1 MAQYKIITDS
11 CCDLSQK
18 MIEELGIDV
27 IPLSVLMGD
36 NTYLNYPDWREISP
50 SDFYFGLRNKQSAS
64 TSAINMETFVE
75 TFEKYLVAGVD
86 VLYLSFSSALSGTFN
101 ASNLAAKELCEK
113 YPERKVLCCDT
124 LAASMGQGLMVYYVV
139 NNCKDKTVEQA
150 YEYAESIKQN
160 MVHWFTVDDL
170 GFLHRGGRIS
180 SVTAVVGSLL
190 SVKPILHVS
199 EEGKLISVSKV
210 RGRKNSIKQ
219 LCDNVVGCAVD
230 LKDQVVFISHG
241 DCENDA
247 VELARL
253 LKEQGVKDVVINY
266 IGPVIG
272 AHSGPGTLAV
282 FCFANDR
289 KI

>member
-1 MAQYKIITDS
+1 MPQYKIITDS
-11 CCDLSQK
+11 CCDLSQQ
-18 MIEELGIDV
+18 MIEELGIYV

-36 NTYLNYPDWREISP
+36 ATYLNYPDWREISP
-50 SDFYFGLRNKQSAS
+50 SGFYGALRNKQSAS

-75 TFEKYLVAGVD
+75 AFEQYLEKGMD
-86 VLYLSFSSALSGTFN
+86 ILYLAFSSALSGTYN
-101 ASNLAAKELCEK
+101 ASNLAAKELAEK
-113 YPERKVLCCDT
+113 YPERKIMCCDT

-139 NNCKDKTVEQA
+139 NNCKDKTIEEA

-199 EEGKLISVSKV
+199 EEGKLVSVSKV
-210 RGRKNSIKQ
+210 RGRKSSIKQ
-219 LCDNVVGCAVD
+219 LCDNIVSGAVNLD
-230 LKDQVVFISHG
+230 DQVVFISHG
-241 DCENDA
+241 DCEEEANYLA
-247 VELARL
+247 EKVKNEL
-253 LKEQGVKDVVINY
+253 GVKQPILVSH

-272 AHSGPGTLAV
+272 AHSGPGTVAL
-282 FCFANDR
+282 FFIGKER
-289 KI
+289 